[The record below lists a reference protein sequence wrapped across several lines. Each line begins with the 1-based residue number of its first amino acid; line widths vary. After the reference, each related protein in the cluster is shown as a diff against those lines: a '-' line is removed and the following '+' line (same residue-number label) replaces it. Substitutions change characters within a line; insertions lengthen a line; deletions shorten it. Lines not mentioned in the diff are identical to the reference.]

1 MIKVCHVTTVH
12 QPFDIRIF
20 QKECRALV
28 DSGFDV
34 SLVACHSHDEVR
46 NGVRILALSRPKSRL
61 QRWILLTNQARAR
74 VLESGAQIVHFH
86 DPELLPLGLR
96 LQREG
101 KTVIYDVHESH
112 ADSIRDRSYL
122 PIWARQ
128 PLANHV
134 SNLEKRADERLS
146 AIVGATPKIAKSFS
160 STKCVLV
167 QNYPFLGELQE
178 PNSMPINE
186 RESRFVHLGGLS
198 EIRGG
203 REMVLALEQVPEVRL
218 VLVGDITPSSFR
230 EELQRLPG
238 WNQVEHLGW
247 QDRLGVSR
255 ALSSCV
261 AGLILFH
268 PLRNH
273 IESQPNKMFEYMSAG
288 LPVLCSNF
296 PYWQEIIDQCKCGR
310 TCNPLAVNEIASA
323 MKDMLSDKI
332 KLEQM
337 GIRGLEA
344 VRSSYNWE
352 SERPKL
358 IQLYQHLSKSLG
370 EKETRTKS

>member
-1 MIKVCHVTTVH
+1 M
-12 QPFDIRIF
+12 
-20 QKECRALV
+20 
-28 DSGFDV
+28 
-34 SLVACHSHDEVR
+34 
-46 NGVRILALSRPKSRL
+46 
-61 QRWILLTNQARAR
+61 
-74 VLESGAQIVHFH
+74 
-86 DPELLPLGLR
+86 
-96 LQREG
+96 
-101 KTVIYDVHESH
+101 
-112 ADSIRDRSYL
+112 
-122 PIWARQ
+122 
-128 PLANHV
+128 
-134 SNLEKRADERLS
+134 
-146 AIVGATPKIAKSFS
+146 
-160 STKCVLV
+160 LV

-288 LPVLCSNF
+288 LPVLCSKM
-296 PYWQEIIDQCKCGR
+296 QKKQS
-310 TCNPLAVNEIASA
+310 T
-323 MKDMLSDKI
+323 
-332 KLEQM
+332 
-337 GIRGLEA
+337 
-344 VRSSYNWE
+344 
-352 SERPKL
+352 
-358 IQLYQHLSKSLG
+358 
-370 EKETRTKS
+370 ETR